1 MNPCGVEQ
9 RQLAG
14 DISRRPQVR
23 ILPPPQ
29 NPDRKKN
36 GPKKNRDMTKTYKAN
51 TCIGIN
57 VVLASK
63 KNLHITF
70 IPQSDGSSV
79 FITDKEDV
87 QQALERHYRFGTLFR
102 LAGARNAPQPAPRE
116 AEPAQAAGDAAEKET
131 GKNSVRRITVS
142 DFGAAKE
149 YLADH
154 FSITRTSMRSQKQI
168 LEQAAAHGIEF
179 EGLS

>member
-1 MNPCGVEQ
+1 
-9 RQLAG
+9 
-14 DISRRPQVR
+14 
-23 ILPPPQ
+23 
-29 NPDRKKN
+29 
-36 GPKKNRDMTKTYKAN
+36 MTKTYKAN

-63 KNLHITF
+63 KNLHISFTA
-70 IPQSDGSSV
+70 QSDGSSV

-102 LAGARNAPQPAPRE
+102 LVAAHTAPQSAPRE
-116 AEPAQAAGDAAEKET
+116 AESGQDAEDAAEKET
-131 GKNSVRRITVS
+131 GKNSGCRVTVS

-154 FSITRTSMRSQKQI
+154 CNITRTSMRSQKQI